1 MDDKKRVQIKFGGK
15 TNQIDA
21 KTFLNS
27 LTSFVSIVE
36 EINHEY
42 VTEKKVDVKIN
53 AIEKGSFIINLE
65 LLGTAYEAAAPL
77 LQKDTILVI
86 SQIVATVVGLYELR
100 KFLKGR
106 KPNDKIDQNDQ
117 VQLTNQ
123 NGEQKNVNS
132 IVYNFYSSN
141 LSVKEA
147 LNNTFESLNS
157 DSSVDDFEIIDDEET
172 TVFQVKKDL
181 FPELTDQDIDE
192 DLLPDQQSI
201 RVRTSISL
209 FKIVFDKKYV
219 WEFIYKG
226 NKISAKIEDD
236 NFFKKI
242 DSGEKFA
249 KGDVIEVELEILQE
263 YDESVNTFV
272 NKKYSINKVYDHIPR
287 SEQQNLDF

>member
-1 MDDKKRVQIKFGGK
+1 MNDRKCVKIKFGGK

-36 EINHEY
+36 EINQEY
-42 VTEKKVDVKIN
+42 VTEKKVDVKIS

-65 LLGTAYEAAAPL
+65 LFGTAYEAFTPL
-77 LQKDTILVI
+77 LKKDTILVI
-86 SQIVATVVGLYELR
+86 SQIVATLVGLYELR

-106 KPNDKIDQNDQ
+106 KPADKTDQNDQ
-117 VQLTNQ
+117 VQITNQ

-157 DSSVDDFEIIDDEET
+157 DSSVDDFEIIDDEEAT
-172 TVFQVKKDL
+172 LFQVKKDL

-192 DLLPDQQSI
+192 NLLPDQQSI

-226 NKISAKIEDD
+226 NKISAKIDD
-236 NFFKKI
+236 NNFFKKI

-263 YDESVNTFV
+263 YDESVNTYV
-272 NKKYSINKVYDHIPR
+272 NKKYGINKVYDHIPR